1 MTAGP
6 TLSVGSMIGT
16 TATTA
21 VDFPVR
27 PTINGSA
34 FSIASPYVVPSLTAS
49 SPSSTGTVTVVNPQ
63 MVTWGTLSNLS
74 FTANTTPTAV
84 GGASFLISL
93 PGRVT
98 NFSNYYDI
106 KAWITGKD
114 ASGNIVNNCVGI
126 ATVSGVTAQISFTV
140 NGSSPYVMHT
150 LDCRLEYTSI

>member
-1 MTAGP
+1 MTNGP
-6 TLSVGSMIGT
+6 SLSVGSLFGS

-21 VDFPVR
+21 VDFPIR
-27 PTINGSA
+27 PTINGNA
-34 FSIASPYVVPSLTAS
+34 FSIPSPYVTPSLTAS
-49 SPSSTGTVTVVNPQ
+49 SPSSTGTVTVVNPSS
-63 MVTWGTLSNLS
+63 VTWGTSTFLS

-106 KAWITGKD
+106 KVWIAGKD

-126 ATVSGVTAQISFTV
+126 ATVSGLTAQINFTV
-140 NGSSPYVMHT
+140 NGSSNFVMHS
-150 LDCRLEYTSI
+150 LDCRIEYSSI